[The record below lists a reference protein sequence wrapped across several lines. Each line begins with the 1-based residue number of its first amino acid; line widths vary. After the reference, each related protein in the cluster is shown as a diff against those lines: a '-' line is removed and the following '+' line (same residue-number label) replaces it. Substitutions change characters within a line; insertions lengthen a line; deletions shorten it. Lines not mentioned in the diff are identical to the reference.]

1 MKKELVTA
9 GLITSGLLHYA
20 SSSPSS
26 GISKTTV
33 LAIYLFTLL
42 VVILM
47 YAAEWRIFV
56 KAGQSG
62 WKSLVPIYNV
72 YTQFTIAG
80 MSGWWVL
87 ALLVPLLDIYA
98 TVLLSL
104 GTAER
109 FGKGT
114 IFAVLGLLLFAPV
127 GYIYLGFGK
136 TKYQK

>member
-1 MKKELVTA
+1 
-9 GLITSGLLHYA
+9 
-20 SSSPSS
+20 
-26 GISKTTV
+26 
-33 LAIYLFTLL
+33 
-42 VVILM
+42 
-47 YAAEWRIFV
+47 
-56 KAGQSG
+56 
-62 WKSLVPIYNV
+62 VPIYNV

>member
-1 MKKELVTA
+1 MKKELVTV
-9 GLITSGLLHYA
+9 GLITSGFLHYA

>member
-9 GLITSGLLHYA
+9 GLITSGFLHYA

-26 GISKTTV
+26 GISKTSV

-42 VVILM
+42 IVILM

-98 TVLLSL
+98 AVLLSL

-136 TKYQK
+136 TEYQK

>member
-9 GLITSGLLHYA
+9 GLITSGFLHYA

-26 GISKTTV
+26 GISKTSV

-87 ALLVPLLDIYA
+87 ALLVPLLDVYA
-98 TVLLSL
+98 AVLLSL
-104 GTAER
+104 STAER

-127 GYIYLGFGK
+127 GYIYLGFGN

>member
-1 MKKELVTA
+1 MKKELVTV

-26 GISKTTV
+26 GISKTSV

>member
-9 GLITSGLLHYA
+9 GLITSGFLHYA
-20 SSSPSS
+20 SSSSSS
-26 GISKTTV
+26 GISKTSV

>member
-1 MKKELVTA
+1 MKKELVTV
-9 GLITSGLLHYA
+9 GLITSGFLHYA
-20 SSSPSS
+20 SSSSSS
-26 GISKTTV
+26 GISKTSV